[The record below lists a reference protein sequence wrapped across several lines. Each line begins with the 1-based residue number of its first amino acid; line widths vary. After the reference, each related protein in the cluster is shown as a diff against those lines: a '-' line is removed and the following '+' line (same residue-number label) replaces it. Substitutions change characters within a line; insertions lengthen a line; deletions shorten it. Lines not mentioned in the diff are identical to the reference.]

1 MHINEAN
8 LTNLTGLWKKYGSSA
23 GATLPSVY
31 SSPQWPYRSWVEW
44 SGEKLTT
51 GMHKQVGDF
60 SWLNNLP
67 ETAIL
72 PVWKISDA
80 SEFDVSTSL
89 KSLDIENHLIKNNWR
104 CSFKQLAMYLELQ
117 TAVSYLPLPRQ
128 GFVMT
133 RVSSL
138 HDVKTWVDIA
148 SDAFNYMIDRAV
160 IDALLGDDDIQL
172 LLGWQDE
179 LPVCCAL
186 LFKTGEFIGIHQVGV
201 KRGFQGQ
208 GIARYLMLYL
218 LDKCIQ
224 WQGKYAVLQA
234 SHLGQSLYESL
245 GFKAQFHIKNYQKA

>member
-8 LTNLTGLWKKYGSSA
+8 LANLTGLWKKYGSSPSSS
-23 GATLPSVY
+23 LPLVY
-31 SSPQWPYRSWVEW
+31 SNLRWPYRAWVEW

-51 GMHKQVGDF
+51 GMYNPAHDLACLVD
-60 SWLNNLP
+60 LP
-67 ETAIL
+67 DTAIL
-72 PVWKISDA
+72 PVWRISND
-80 SEFDVSTSL
+80 SELGATTFLDPQ
-89 KSLDIENHLIKNNWR
+89 DIEKQLLKNNWR

-117 TAVSYLPLPRQ
+117 TTVSYLPLPRQ

-133 RVSSL
+133 RLSSL
-138 HDVKTWVDIA
+138 HDVKTWVDIG
-148 SDAFNYMIDRAV
+148 SDAFNYTIDRAV
-160 IDALLGDDDIQL
+160 IDVLLGDDDIQL

-234 SHLGQSLYESL
+234 SHQGQSLYESL